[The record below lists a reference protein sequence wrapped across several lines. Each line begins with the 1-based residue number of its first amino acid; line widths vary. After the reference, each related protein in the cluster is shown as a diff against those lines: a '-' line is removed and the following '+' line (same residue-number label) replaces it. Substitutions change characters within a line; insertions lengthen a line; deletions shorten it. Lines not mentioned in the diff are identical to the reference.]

1 MNQEEQDAHGIP
13 SLPGSLYEALEAFK
27 ESEIARVAL
36 GDHIFNEFVKA
47 KTAEWDDFRTYVSPW
62 ETERYMGRV

>member
-1 MNQEEQDAHGIP
+1 MDEQERENHGIA
-13 SLPGSLYEALEAFK
+13 SLPGSLYEALELFK
-27 ESEIARVAL
+27 DSEIARKAL

-62 ETERYMGRV
+62 ETERYMGRC